1 MQKRRKP
8 PDPFT
13 SYAIMLADIIR
24 DSPRKKMTLQEL
36 YDYLRVRYPEH
47 FPDDGFD
54 DKAEGKAGYGGGWR
68 VFHSLTQFL
77 VTDLGR
83 TLSDMRCR

>member
-1 MQKRRKP
+1 
-8 PDPFT
+8 
-13 SYAIMLADIIR
+13 
-24 DSPRKKMTLQEL
+24 MTLQEL

-68 VFHSLTQFL
+68 VFHPPHSSWLLTWVEHCQTC
-77 VTDLGR
+77 VVGEQMVQEAVSNGCGR
-83 TLSDMRCR
+83 EIR